1 MRYFKLILQ
10 DIRSGRNIDIYATI
24 FVVIL
29 VALVDILNISSQE
42 FISSAILL
50 VLALVSSSLL
60 QDRRSNQPPVT
71 ICSNNETNMNYLFQ
85 YIATHRTSKAQLI
98 QYSGDMARQVIEKL
112 LDEGAK
118 VELLLQHPNKA
129 FNKFQSDKIALF
141 YKRVS
146 IDFRNKNNLVVR
158 YYKESASIRGIK
170 LDNDFLSVGWYTLD
184 GL

>member
-60 QDRRSNQPPVT
+60 QDRR
-71 ICSNNETNMNYLFQ
+71 I
-85 YIATHRTSKAQLI
+85 
-98 QYSGDMARQVIEKL
+98 
-112 LDEGAK
+112 
-118 VELLLQHPNKA
+118 LQAVP
-129 FNKFQSDKIALF
+129 
-141 YKRVS
+141 
-146 IDFRNKNNLVVR
+146 
-158 YYKESASIRGIK
+158 
-170 LDNDFLSVGWYTLD
+170 T
-184 GL
+184 

>member
-146 IDFRNKNNLVVR
+146 I
-158 YYKESASIRGIK
+158 EPI
-170 LDNDFLSVGWYTLD
+170 
-184 GL
+184 